1 MIDVLIRNIDSK
13 FIEEIDVLA
22 KEKKMSRNELMKIML
37 GKDLLIGTSEIDKTR
52 LELTNEKIHDAILLH
67 NKRMDDLLE
76 NYKKLFTLIS
86 LASGISPDDVDAVLL
101 EKELRMWEIMI
112 QKFLLIIFIYAVI
125 VSLFLYIYNARFDK
139 EGRNKWLV

>member
-1 MIDVLIRNIDSK
+1 MEGKMIDVLIRNIDSK

-86 LASGISPDDVDAVLL
+86 LEIGRASCRES
-101 EKELRMWEIMI
+101 E
-112 QKFLLIIFIYAVI
+112 
-125 VSLFLYIYNARFDK
+125 
-139 EGRNKWLV
+139 